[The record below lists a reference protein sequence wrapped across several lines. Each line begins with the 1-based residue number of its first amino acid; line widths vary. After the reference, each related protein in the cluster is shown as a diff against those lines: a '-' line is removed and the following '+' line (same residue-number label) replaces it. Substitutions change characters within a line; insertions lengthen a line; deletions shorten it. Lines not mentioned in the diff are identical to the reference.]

1 MSEHA
6 RLERALSALRDE
18 LDWPPTPDLAAAARA
33 RLAVEPARRPR
44 RRLAPALRLPRLA
57 PAMAI
62 ALAVLVAL
70 GAVLAASPDVR
81 ATLGR
86 LLGIGA
92 VRIERVD
99 RLPDVAP
106 ARELHLGRR
115 TTLADAGRA
124 ARLPVATIRA
134 LGAPDAVYFSDRVA
148 GGAISLVY
156 VARAGLPASTA
167 GTGALLSELRG
178 DPISFV
184 KKLLTG
190 TTRLDSVDIAG
201 EPGFWIQG
209 RHTVALLD
217 AEGRPV
223 EQRPR
228 LAGNTLVWLHRL
240 PGGSPLT
247 YRLETALDKAA
258 ALRLARSVG

>member
-1 MSEHA
+1 
-6 RLERALSALRDE
+6 
-18 LDWPPTPDLAAAARA
+18 
-33 RLAVEPARRPR
+33 V
-44 RRLAPALRLPRLA
+44 LRLPRLA
-57 PAMAI
+57 PAVAV
-62 ALAVLVAL
+62 AVAVLVAL

-99 RLPDVAP
+99 RLPDLAP

-115 TTLADAGRA
+115 TTLAGAGRA
-124 ARLPVATIRA
+124 ARLPVVTIRV
-134 LGAPDAVYFSDRVA
+134 LGAPDAVYFTDRVP

-167 GTGALLSELRG
+167 GTGALLTQLRG
-178 DPISFV
+178 DPISLV
-184 KKLLTG
+184 KKLMAG
-190 TTRLDSVDIAG
+190 RARLESVEVAG
-201 EPGFWIQG
+201 QPGFWIQG
-209 RHTVALLD
+209 PHAVALLD
-217 AEGRPV
+217 GDGRPV
-223 EQRPR
+223 ERRPR

-240 PGGSPLT
+240 PGGSQLT
-247 YRLETALDKAA
+247 YRLETALDKAG

>member
-1 MSEHA
+1 VTEHA
-6 RLERALSALRDE
+6 GLERALIALRDE
-18 LDWPPTPDLAAAARA
+18 LDWPPTPDLARAACA
-33 RLAVEPARRPR
+33 RLAAEPARRPVPAPR
-44 RRLAPALRLPRLA
+44 MRRLAPAF
-57 PAMAI
+57 AI
-62 ALAVLVAL
+62 ALAVVVAAL

-106 ARELHLGRR
+106 ARDLHLGRR
-115 TTLADAGRA
+115 TTLAGAGRA

-134 LGAPDAVYFSDRVA
+134 LGPPDAVYVDDRVA
-148 GGAISLVY
+148 GGATSLVY
-156 VARAGLPASTA
+156 VARTGLPASTA
-167 GTGALLSELRG
+167 GTGALLTELHG

-184 KKLLTG
+184 KQLMSG
-190 TTRLDSVDIAG
+190 NSRLESLEIAG

-209 RHTVALLD
+209 RHTVASLD
-217 AEGRPV
+217 AEGRPLD
-223 EQRPR
+223 QGPR

-247 YRLETALDKAA
+247 YRLETALDKAG
-258 ALRLARSVG
+258 ALRLARSVR

>member
-1 MSEHA
+1 VTDHA
-6 RLERALSALRDE
+6 GLERALRALRDE
-18 LDWPPTPDLAAAARA
+18 LDWPPTPDLAGATRA
-33 RLAVEPARRPR
+33 RLAAEPARSPR
-44 RRLAPALRLPRLA
+44 RALRLPRLA
-57 PAMAI
+57 PAVAVT
-62 ALAVLVAL
+62 LAVLVAL

-81 ATLGR
+81 ARIGR

-115 TTLADAGRA
+115 TTLAGAGRA
-124 ARLPVATIRA
+124 ARLPVVTIRA
-134 LGAPDAVYFSDRVA
+134 LGPPDAVYFSNRVA
-148 GGAISLVY
+148 GGAVSLVY
-156 VARAGLPASTA
+156 VARPGLPASTA

-184 KKLLTG
+184 KKLMAG
-190 TTRLDSVDIAG
+190 NARLESVEIAG
-201 EPGFWIQG
+201 QPGFWLQG

-217 AEGRPV
+217 AQGRAV

-228 LAGNTLVWLHRL
+228 LAGNTLVWLHSL
-240 PGGSPLT
+240 PGGGQLT
-247 YRLETALDKAA
+247 YRLETALDKAGA
-258 ALRLARSVG
+258 VRLARSVR

>member
-1 MSEHA
+1 VTEHA
-6 RLERALSALRDE
+6 GIERALIALRDE
-18 LDWPPTPDLAAAARA
+18 LDWPPTPDLAGATRA
-33 RLAVEPARRPR
+33 RLAAEPARRPAR
-44 RRLAPALRLPRLA
+44 ALRLPRLA
-57 PAMAI
+57 PAVAI
-62 ALAVLVAL
+62 ALAVVVAL

-115 TTLADAGRA
+115 TTLAGAGRA
-124 ARLPVATIRA
+124 ARLPVVSIRA
-134 LGAPDAVYFSDRVA
+134 LGPPDAVYVADGVA
-148 GGAISLVY
+148 GGAVSLVY

-167 GTGALLSELRG
+167 GTGALLTELRG

-190 TTRLDSVDIAG
+190 TTRLQSVQIAG

-209 RHTVALLD
+209 SHTIALLD
-217 AEGRPV
+217 AQGRPV

-240 PGGSPLT
+240 PGGPPLT
-247 YRLETALDKAA
+247 YRLETALDKAG

>member
-1 MSEHA
+1 VTEHA
-6 RLERALSALRDE
+6 GLERALRALRDE
-18 LDWPPTPDLAAAARA
+18 LDWPPTPDLAGATRA
-33 RLAVEPARRPR
+33 RLAAEPARSPR
-44 RRLAPALRLPRLA
+44 RPLRLPRPA
-57 PAMAI
+57 PAVAV

-81 ATLGR
+81 AKIGR

-115 TTLADAGRA
+115 TTLAGAGRA
-124 ARLPVATIRA
+124 ARLPVVTIRA
-134 LGAPDAVYFSDRVA
+134 LGPPDAVYFSDRVA
-148 GGAISLVY
+148 GGAVSLVY
-156 VARAGLPASTA
+156 VARPGLPASTA

-184 KKLLTG
+184 KKLMAG
-190 TTRLDSVDIAG
+190 NARLESVVIAG
-201 EPGFWIQG
+201 QPGFWLQG

-240 PGGSPLT
+240 PGGGQLT
-247 YRLETALDKAA
+247 YRLETALDKAGA
-258 ALRLARSVG
+258 VRLARSVR

>member
-1 MSEHA
+1 VTEHA
-6 RLERALSALRDE
+6 GLERALGALRDE
-18 LDWPPTPDLAAAARA
+18 LDWPPTPDLAGVTRA
-33 RLAVEPARRPR
+33 RLAAEPARRPR
-44 RRLAPALRLPRLA
+44 RRLASALRLSRLA
-57 PAMAI
+57 PVVAVAV
-62 ALAVLVAL
+62 AVLVAL

-115 TTLADAGRA
+115 TTLAHAGRA
-124 ARLPVATIRA
+124 AGLPVVTIRA
-134 LGAPDAVYFSDRVA
+134 LGAPDAVYFTDRVA
-148 GGAISLVY
+148 GGAVSLVY

-167 GTGALLSELRG
+167 GTGALLTELRG
-178 DPISFV
+178 DPISFI

-190 TTRLDSVDIAG
+190 ATRLESVEIAG

-209 RHTVALLD
+209 PHTIGLLD
-217 AEGRPV
+217 AHGRPL
-223 EQRPR
+223 QRRPR
-228 LAGNTLVWLHRL
+228 LAGNTLVWLRRL
-240 PGGSPLT
+240 PDGRPLT
-247 YRLETALDKAA
+247 YRLETALDKAR

>member
-1 MSEHA
+1 VTEHA
-6 RLERALSALRDE
+6 GIERALIALRDE
-18 LDWPPTPDLAAAARA
+18 LDWPPTPDLAGATRA
-33 RLAVEPARRPR
+33 RLAAEPARRPPR
-44 RRLAPALRLPRLA
+44 ALRLPRLA
-57 PAMAI
+57 PAVAI
-62 ALAVLVAL
+62 ALAVVVAL

-115 TTLADAGRA
+115 TTLAGAGRA
-124 ARLPVATIRA
+124 ARLPVVSIRA
-134 LGAPDAVYFSDRVA
+134 LGPPDAVYVTDRVA
-148 GGAISLVY
+148 GGAVSLVY

-167 GTGALLSELRG
+167 GTGALLTELRG

-190 TTRLDSVDIAG
+190 TTRLQSVQIAG

-209 RHTVALLD
+209 SHTIALLD
-217 AEGRPV
+217 AQGRPV

-240 PGGSPLT
+240 PGGLPLT
-247 YRLETALDKAA
+247 YRLETALDKAG

>member
-1 MSEHA
+1 VTEHA
-6 RLERALSALRDE
+6 DLERALSTLRDE
-18 LDWPPTPDLAAAARA
+18 LDWPPTPDLAGVTRA
-33 RLAVEPARRPR
+33 RLAAEPARRPR
-44 RRLAPALRLPRLA
+44 RRRAPALRLPRLA
-57 PAMAI
+57 PAVAI
-62 ALAVLVAL
+62 ALAALIAL

-106 ARELHLGRR
+106 ARELHLGGR
-115 TTLADAGRA
+115 TTLAGAGRA
-124 ARLPVATIRA
+124 GGMPVVTIRA
-134 LGAPDAVYFSDRVA
+134 LGAPDAVYFDDRAA
-148 GGAISLVY
+148 GGAVSLVY

-167 GTGALLSELRG
+167 GTGALLTELRG

-184 KKLLTG
+184 KKLMAG
-190 TTRLDSVDIAG
+190 TARLESVEIARQ
-201 EPGFWIQG
+201 PAFWIQG
-209 RHTVALLD
+209 SHAVSLLD
-217 AEGRPV
+217 AEGRPI

-240 PGGSPLT
+240 PDGVPLT
-247 YRLETALDKAA
+247 YRLETALDKAG

>member
-1 MSEHA
+1 VSEHA
-6 RLERALSALRDE
+6 ALERALSAVRDE
-18 LDWPPTPDLAAAARA
+18 LDWPATPDLAGVTRA
-33 RLAVEPARRPR
+33 RLAAEPARPPR
-44 RRLAPALRLPRLA
+44 RRRPALRLPRLA
-57 PAMAI
+57 PAVAI
-62 ALAVLVAL
+62 AMVALIVL

-115 TTLADAGRA
+115 TTLAGAGRA
-124 ARLPVATIRA
+124 GGMPVVTIRA
-134 LGAPDAVYFSDRVA
+134 VGAPDAVYFDERAA
-148 GGAISLVY
+148 GGAVSLVY
-156 VARAGLPASTA
+156 VARPGLPASTA
-167 GTGALLSELRG
+167 GTGALLTELRG

-184 KKLLTG
+184 KKLMSG
-190 TTRLDSVDIAG
+190 SARLDSVEIAG

-209 RHTVALLD
+209 RHAVSFLD
-217 AEGRPV
+217 AQGRPI

-240 PGGSPLT
+240 PDGVPLT
-247 YRLETALDKAA
+247 YRLETALDKAG

>member
-1 MSEHA
+1 VTEHA
-6 RLERALSALRDE
+6 GIERALIALRDE
-18 LDWPPTPDLAAAARA
+18 LDWPPTPDLAGATRA
-33 RLAVEPARRPR
+33 RLAAEPARRPPR
-44 RRLAPALRLPRLA
+44 ALRVPRLA
-57 PAMAI
+57 PAVAI
-62 ALAVLVAL
+62 ALAVVVAL

-115 TTLADAGRA
+115 TTLAGAGRA
-124 ARLPVATIRA
+124 ARLPVVTIRA
-134 LGAPDAVYFSDRVA
+134 LGGPDAVYFSDRVA
-148 GGAISLVY
+148 GGAVSLVY
-156 VARAGLPASTA
+156 VARPGLPASTA
-167 GTGALLSELRG
+167 GTGALLTELGG

-190 TTRLDSVDIAG
+190 TTRLESVEIAG

-209 RHTVALLD
+209 PHTLGLLD
-217 AEGRPV
+217 AQGRPV
-223 EQRPR
+223 QQRPR
-228 LAGNTLVWLHRL
+228 LAGNTLVWLRRL
-240 PGGSPLT
+240 PGGLPLT
-247 YRLETALDKAA
+247 YRLETTLDKAG

>member
-1 MSEHA
+1 MTEHA
-6 RLERALSALRDE
+6 GIERALVALRDE
-18 LDWPPTPDLAAAARA
+18 LDWPPTPDLAGATRT
-33 RLAVEPARRPR
+33 RLAAEPARRPPR
-44 RRLAPALRLPRLA
+44 ALHVPRLA
-57 PAMAI
+57 PAVAI
-62 ALAVLVAL
+62 ALAVIVAL

-99 RLPDVAP
+99 RLPDLAP

-115 TTLADAGRA
+115 TTLAGAGRA
-124 ARLPVATIRA
+124 ARLPVMTIRA
-134 LGAPDAVYFSDRVA
+134 LGPPDAVYFDGRVA
-148 GGAISLVY
+148 GGAISLVH
-156 VARAGLPASTA
+156 VARPGLPASTA
-167 GTGALLSELRG
+167 GTGALLTELRG
-178 DPISFV
+178 DPISFI

-190 TTRLDSVDIAG
+190 ATRLESVEIAG

-209 RHTVALLD
+209 PHTIGLLD
-217 AEGRPV
+217 AQGRPV

-228 LAGNTLVWLHRL
+228 LVGNTLVWLHRL
-240 PGGSPLT
+240 PDGLPLT
-247 YRLETALDKAA
+247 YRLETALDKAG

>member
-1 MSEHA
+1 MTEHA
-6 RLERALSALRDE
+6 GLEAALSALRDE
-18 LDWPPTPDLAAAARA
+18 LDWPPTPDLAGVTRA
-33 RLAVEPARRPR
+33 RLADGPTGRPR
-44 RRLAPALRLPRLA
+44 RRLAPALRPPRLA
-57 PAMAI
+57 PAVAV

-106 ARELHLGRR
+106 ARQLHLGRR
-115 TTLADAGRA
+115 TTLAGAGRA
-124 ARLPVATIRA
+124 ARLPVVTIRA
-134 LGAPDAVYFSDRVA
+134 LGAPDAVYFTGRVA
-148 GGAISLVY
+148 GGAVSLVY

-167 GTGALLSELRG
+167 GTGALLTELGG

-190 TTRLDSVDIAG
+190 PTRLESVAIAG
-201 EPGFWIQG
+201 EPGFWIRG
-209 RHTVALLD
+209 RHTIGLLD
-217 AEGRPV
+217 AQGRPV

-228 LAGNTLVWLHRL
+228 LAGNTLVWLRRL
-240 PGGSPLT
+240 PDGRPLT
-247 YRLETALDKAA
+247 YRLETALDKAG